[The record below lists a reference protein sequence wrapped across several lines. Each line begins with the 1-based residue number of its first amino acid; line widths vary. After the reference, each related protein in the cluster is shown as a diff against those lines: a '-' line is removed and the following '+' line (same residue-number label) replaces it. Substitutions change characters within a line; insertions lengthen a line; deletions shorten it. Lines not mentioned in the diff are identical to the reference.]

1 METGTAYGGQAL
13 KIVFLLEEP
22 SMKIVLDTILPKI
35 LPAGVDF
42 MTIPHEGKSN
52 LVDSIPKKLRGWNE
66 PGVDVRFV
74 IVHDQ
79 DINDCKVL
87 KKKLVE
93 LCKGTC
99 KQVLIRIACHEL
111 ESRYLG
117 DMDALEKAYGKSLK
131 NLKNKSRYRNPDD
144 IVYPKEEVKK
154 HFPKHQQILGAKLI
168 SQHMDVDNNKSVSFQ
183 IFVDGV
189 KNLCDNKYEPC

>member
-1 METGTAYGGQAL
+1 M

-35 LPAGVDF
+35 LPVGVDF

-52 LVDSIPKKLRGWNE
+52 LVDSIPKKLRGWHE

-79 DINDCKVL
+79 DISDCREL
-87 KKKLVE
+87 KQKLVE
-93 LCKGTC
+93 LCKGTG
-99 KQVLIRIACHEL
+99 KLVLIRIACHEL
-111 ESRYLG
+111 ESWYLG
-117 DMDALEKAYGKSLK
+117 DLDALEKAYGKNLK

-154 HFPKHQQILGAKLI
+154 FFPKHQQISGAKLI
-168 SQHMDVDNNKSVSFQ
+168 SQYMIVERNKSVSFQ
-183 IFVDGV
+183 MFVRGV
-189 KNLCDNKYEPC
+189 QNLCDNKYEPC